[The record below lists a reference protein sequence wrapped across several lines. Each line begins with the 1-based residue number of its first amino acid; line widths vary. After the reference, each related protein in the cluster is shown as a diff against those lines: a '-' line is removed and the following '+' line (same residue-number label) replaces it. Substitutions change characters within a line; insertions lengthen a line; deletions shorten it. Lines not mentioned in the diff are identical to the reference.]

1 MKTIA
6 APGVLAALLGRL
18 GALRP
23 DTPRLWGTL
32 TPGEMLSHLAD
43 SSASVLGRRRAAGP
57 SAPAASRPFRKW
69 VGLYTALP
77 WPKGLMTSPSVDPR
91 ADGTRPGEFE
101 EDRGRVI
108 AGLED
113 LAAAPAAALSP
124 AHSHFGTMSRRD
136 WHRWAYRHVDHHLR
150 QFGL

>member
-6 APGVLAALLGRL
+6 APGVLAGLVGRL

-23 DTPRLWGTL
+23 D
-32 TPGEMLSHLAD
+32 MAD
-43 SSASVLGRRRAAGP
+43 SSASVLGRRRSAAHP
-57 SAPAASRPFRKW
+57 AAPASRPLRKCLA
-69 VGLYTALP
+69 LYTALP
-77 WPKGLMTSPSVDPR
+77 WPKGLMTRPMVDPR

-101 EDRGRVI
+101 EDRRRVI

-113 LAAAPAAALSP
+113 LTPAQVPALSP
-124 AHSHFGTMSRRD
+124 IHSHFGPMSRRD

-150 QFGL
+150 QFGLQ